1 MMIYKAKTIDDKII
15 DLGKPLEVTM
25 NQAEDIPADD
35 LELKFLCSGK
45 VRELKELYVIKNNE
59 NIFSGI
65 VDTQRVSIDDS
76 GIFLSLVSRSKVALL
91 LDNEAIPQTY
101 YVPSLL
107 NIFNR
112 HIKPYGFDFII
123 GDMKSFSN
131 EFTISKG
138 MSEWEVLENFCA
150 DYLKVYPRV
159 SYDGTINATGK
170 VTGDNIFFSNV
181 KSGIRYRE
189 IYEKINRYEIYS
201 EVNVKATSVDSYS
214 TIVKNDD
221 VINRGISRR
230 RLLNVVDNM
239 KTPALCGELLIS
251 KSIKNSYSICL
262 NCPGNLNIH
271 IGDKASLYDPIL
283 LNIDNLVVS
292 EIKYTL
298 NKRGENTKVILK
310 KEA

>member
-1 MMIYKAKTIDDKII
+1 MIYKAKTIDDKII
-15 DLGKPLEVTM
+15 DLGTPLEVTL

-35 LELKFLCSGK
+35 LELKFLCCGK
-45 VRELKELYVIKNNE
+45 IRELKELYVIKNNK

-65 VDTQRVSIDDS
+65 VDAQKVSIDSS
-76 GIFLSLVSRSKVALL
+76 GIFLNLISRSKVALL

-123 GDMKSFSN
+123 GDMRTFSN
-131 EFTISKG
+131 EFIVSKG
-138 MSEWEVLENFCA
+138 MSEWEVLESFCA
-150 DYLKVYPRV
+150 DYLRVYPKIN
-159 SYDGTINATGK
+159 YDGTINATGK
-170 VTGDNIFFSNV
+170 FMGNNILFSNV
-181 KSGIRYRE
+181 KSGVHYSG
-189 IYEKINRYEIYS
+189 IYENLNRYEIYS
-201 EVNVKATSVDSYS
+201 EVDVKATSVDSYS

-221 VINRGISRR
+221 VINKGISRR
-230 RLLNVVDNM
+230 RLLNASNNV

-262 NCPGNLNIH
+262 NCPGNLDIH

-298 NKRGENTKVILK
+298 NKKGENTKVILK